1 MLSQKDRTTAA
12 IPTPEEEGGIQ
23 HFTVQYFIRQ
33 LTHKVKCDV
42 TCKQHESRWQTE
54 GEKKSHSACS
64 LQSSSSSVLLFF
76 QFLLFTCAWLWVS
89 VGTAAHSL
97 SLLLSVLAGDKKC
110 LTRALWA
117 RRQWCNCH
125 RRAEDSSMK
134 KIANK
139 TFFFF
144 KLVCFCNNY
153 L

>member
-23 HFTVQYFIRQ
+23 HFTVQYFICQ

-42 TCKQHESRWQTE
+42 TCKQHDSRWQTQ
-54 GEKKSHSACS
+54 KKSLTQHVSCNPHHPHYCYFS
-64 LQSSSSSVLLFF
+64 NSCCLLEP
-76 QFLLFTCAWLWVS
+76 WLWVS

-110 LTRALWA
+110 LTQALWA

-125 RRAEDSSMK
+125 RWAEDSWMK
-134 KIANK
+134 KNANK
-139 TFFFF
+139 PFFF
-144 KLVCFCNNY
+144 
-153 L
+153 